1 MIILPTHHLA
11 SLNLFLCWAL
21 EGCRVGDFYLF
32 FYVCGFWIGSCFF
45 PVGKLWACVFKG
57 WVVLL
62 TVCCSFSLSY
72 WSTRNWRTRIS
83 LSPGPGCACTISPR
97 PWMTHS
103 SESCCWMPVEGRRGY
118 ASRRWELALPSQNL
132 VVITGQ
138 IEHYFQ
144 AVLLVDWKIFFWT
157 HQKTRL
163 SLVVFMLFFSPR
175 LLRTAFH
182 VWQNCRRMWGSLR
195 LINYFSKH
203 LLSACCVLSII
214 PEAVMLIF
222 LQRQ

>member
-1 MIILPTHHLA
+1 M
-11 SLNLFLCWAL
+11 
-21 EGCRVGDFYLF
+21 
-32 FYVCGFWIGSCFF
+32 GSCFF

-57 WVVLL
+57 WVILL

-72 WSTRNWRTRIS
+72 WSIRNWRTRIS

-103 SESCCWMPVEGRRGY
+103 SESCCWMPVEGRRGC

-132 VVITGQ
+132 GTHHRSDRALLLGCGASRLTDFLLDASEDKAKFGSFHVVP
-138 IEHYFQ
+138 H
-144 AVLLVDWKIFFWT
+144 
-157 HQKTRL
+157 
-163 SLVVFMLFFSPR
+163 P

-182 VWQNCRRMWGSLR
+182 VWQNCRRWGSLC
-195 LINYFSKH
+195 LMNYFSKH
-203 LLSACCVLSII
+203 LLSACCVISII
-214 PEAVMLIF
+214 LGAVMLIF